1 MRTLN
6 LGILAHVDAGKT
18 SLTERLLFEAGAIA
32 ELGSVDAGTT
42 RTDSM
47 DIERRRGITVRT
59 NVASF
64 AAGDVQVNL
73 IDTPGHS
80 DFIAEVERSLAV
92 LDAAVLVVSAVEGVQ
107 PQTVVLWR
115 VLRRLGVPAAIFI
128 NKIDRQGA
136 DPARVR
142 AGIGRRLA
150 AGSGAR
156 LFPDGRAGSRVAWRG
171 RPAGPADRLV
181 GDRRPGVRGRPAA
194 RRRPGRAG
202 RHRGDGAALCAHPG
216 GARHPGAGGGGIGAD
231 RGGRARPADDAAAPH
246 AMGSLLSALASGVIY
261 KIERGDHGT
270 LAYCRMFGGE
280 LASGTGSPRRA
291 PGPG

>member
-1 MRTLN
+1 MHTLN

-18 SLTERLLFEAGAIA
+18 SLTERLLFEAGAIP
-32 ELGSVDAGTT
+32 ELGNVDAGTT

-115 VLRRLGVPAAIFI
+115 VLRRLAVPAAIFI

-150 AGSGAR
+150 AGSG
-156 LFPDGRAGSRVAWRG
+156 
-171 RPAGPADRLV
+171 
-181 GDRRPGVRGRPAA
+181 
-194 RRRPGRAG
+194 
-202 RHRGDGAALCAHPG
+202 DGAALCAHPG
-216 GARHPGAGGGGIGAD
+216 GARRRGAGGSGIGAD
-231 RGGRARPADDAAAPH
+231 RSGRSRPADDAAAPH
-246 AMGSLLSALASGVIY
+246 AMGSPCDALAVRSHLQ
-261 KIERGDHGT
+261 D
-270 LAYCRMFGGE
+270 
-280 LASGTGSPRRA
+280 RA
-291 PGPG
+291 R

>member
-18 SLTERLLFEAGAIA
+18 SLTERLLFEAGAIP

-92 LDAAVLVVSAVEGVQ
+92 LDAAVLVVCAVEGVQ

-115 VLRRLGVPAAIFI
+115 VLRRLAVPAAVFI
-128 NKIDRQGA
+128 NKIDRRGA
-136 DPARVR
+136 DPVRAR

-150 AGSGAR
+150 ADSGVR
-156 LFPDGRAGSRVAWRG
+156 LLALTDVLAAGSPGATTRPVPLTDPSVIDALTVG
-171 RPAGPADRLV
+171 R
-181 GDRRPGVRGRPAA
+181 RPAA

-202 RHRGDGAALCAHPG
+202 RYRGDGAALRAYPG
-216 GARHPGAGGGGIGAD
+216 GARRRRAGGWRD
-231 RGGRARPADDAAAPH
+231 RR
-246 AMGSLLSALASGVIY
+246 
-261 KIERGDHGT
+261 
-270 LAYCRMFGGE
+270 
-280 LASGTGSPRRA
+280 
-291 PGPG
+291 